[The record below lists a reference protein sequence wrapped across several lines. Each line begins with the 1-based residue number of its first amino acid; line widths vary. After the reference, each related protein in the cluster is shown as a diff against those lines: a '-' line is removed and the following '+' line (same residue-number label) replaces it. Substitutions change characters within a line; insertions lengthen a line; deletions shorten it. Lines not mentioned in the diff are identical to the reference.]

1 MKSFTKQCMYITHN
15 IYRGDIMEQLDVLIQ
30 DNKVTIFDNGRF
42 NEPLIEIDHEVML
55 ITDYIFHFHSYK
67 DKQVKIKSHLN
78 DDWFSVDINRH
89 IQRLKDNEIH
99 DLEADAIEM
108 RIKLKP
114 LEILDEII
122 MGLNERYEKK
132 MIGTLLNVLCDY
144 STYIDFLI
152 EEKIADYTQQKEL
165 LFIEKEE
172 GSKNIAYHRLK
183 LDKNQLKHF
192 NNELID
198 ILWFIDVIG
207 INTNELKLLKSIN
220 TSFI

>member
-1 MKSFTKQCMYITHN
+1 
-15 IYRGDIMEQLDVLIQ
+15 MEQLDVLIQ
-30 DNKVTIFDNGRF
+30 DNKVTIFDNDRF

-89 IQRLKDNEIH
+89 IQRLRDNEIH
-99 DLEADAIEM
+99 DLEADTIEM

-132 MIGTLLNVLCDY
+132 VIGTLLNVLCDY

-172 GSKNIAYHRLK
+172 GSKNISYHRLK
-183 LDKNQLKHF
+183 LDKNQLKRS

-198 ILWFIDVIG
+198 ILWFIDVVG

>member
-1 MKSFTKQCMYITHN
+1 
-15 IYRGDIMEQLDVLIQ
+15 MEQLDILIQ
-30 DNKVTIFDNGRF
+30 NNKVTIFDHGRF
-42 NEPLIEIDHEVML
+42 NEPLIKIDHEIML
-55 ITDYIFHFHSYK
+55 ITDYIFHSHSYK
-67 DKQVKIKSHLN
+67 DKQIKIKSHLN
-78 DDWFSVDINRH
+78 EDWFSVDINRH
-89 IQRLKDNEIH
+89 IQRLKDDEIH

-122 MGLNERYEKK
+122 MNLNERYENKF
-132 MIGTLLNVLCDY
+132 IGTLLNVLCDY

-152 EEKIADYTQQKEL
+152 EERIADYTQQKEL

-172 GSKNIAYHRLK
+172 NSKNIAYHRLK
-183 LDKNQLKHF
+183 LEKNQLKRS

-198 ILWFIDVIG
+198 ILWFIDVVG

>member
-1 MKSFTKQCMYITHN
+1 MNFKRRDSVIQSYN
-15 IYRGDIMEQLDVLIQ
+15 IYRGDHMEQLDVLIQ
-30 DNKVTIFDNGRF
+30 DNKVTIFDNDRF

-89 IQRLKDNEIH
+89 IQRLRDNEIH
-99 DLEADAIEM
+99 DLEADTIEM

-132 MIGTLLNVLCDY
+132 VIGTLLNVLCDY

-172 GSKNIAYHRLK
+172 GSKNISYHRLK
-183 LDKNQLKHF
+183 LDKNQLKRS

-198 ILWFIDVIG
+198 ILWFIDVVG